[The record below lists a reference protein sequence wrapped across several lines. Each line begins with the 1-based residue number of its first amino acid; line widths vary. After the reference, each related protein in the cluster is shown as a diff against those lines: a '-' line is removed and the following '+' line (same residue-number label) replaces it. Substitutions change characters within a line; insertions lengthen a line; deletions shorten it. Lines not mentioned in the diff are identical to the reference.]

1 MAEPPRYPMT
11 RMEAEC
17 RVALFDAALDYSV
30 ELGFSAPTDLWWGVY
45 EGARHLEEMFEE
57 RLITDV

>member
-11 RMEAEC
+11 RVEAEC

-30 ELGFSAPTDLWWGVY
+30 EIKDAFDIDAWWGVY
-45 EGARHLEEMFEE
+45 EGARHLEEMVEE
-57 RLITDV
+57 RLITDG